1 MLDRTTGFIADHGK
15 DRHLKDEALKYA
27 CDVGDALSQA
37 LGEIDTERF
46 TGPDFNLDKLV
57 AIVRG
62 IERKRGIRL
71 DSY

>member
-1 MLDRTTGFIADHGK
+1 
-15 DRHLKDEALKYA
+15 
-27 CDVGDALSQA
+27 LSQA